1 MPKKLLATF
10 LCASMFATVI
20 PGYAGAAT
28 ERNQAYE
35 SAGKATN
42 SRIKTNTHSVG
53 SSDELY
59 STAEYCS
66 EILSSGDPYS
76 FNDTILN
83 STGTPELSIDSVT
96 IDKERVRVGE
106 TLEIT
111 ASGAGNCIFLA
122 DVYLNNRKLE
132 RITGTGGLAFAPE
145 EAGVYSFALEIRK
158 SDTQS
163 AYFFLDHAVVVSEY
177 WELLAVSV
185 NAEEA
190 ATGNTIVFSAVMS
203 QEAGTQ
209 NPEGNGSAL
218 QYNYAVY
225 KDGDLYKEVFGS
237 ADDSLSMY
245 LTEPG
250 IYYCVCSAVDEY
262 GTESTA
268 TSPTVTLATET
279 QLNENYNTP
288 THSNTLPVESLAGS
302 SASDLRV
309 APGEVT
315 IRWTRQTND
324 SYYLIRV
331 MCSALD
337 FLMEE
342 NNYTETTYTIPASD
356 ISSGY
361 EYKVSLYR
369 YDSSGKRLSLTS
381 FRFSVT
387 GVESLAFEDS
397 PQFLVPKKVQGEEA
411 YVKYD
416 DLTVQ
421 WAKMN
426 YASSIELRLK
436 YSCGI
441 NMHEVLLTT
450 VDGKND
456 TYTIP
461 KSVLVNGAYHELRLK
476 ASDDLGN
483 TSSKTVYFYVGE
495 EGTVDEFNITATTL
509 TSTFLSD
516 GSELYS
522 VPTYPAYEPIRL
534 NWLDVPSAAYFSVH
548 FFDYDNNNQET
559 TYDHINAPTFVIDPA
574 TLVSGHRY
582 EVRVYSHHTAE
593 CYERSKDGWFR
604 APYVGSQR
612 LDPPKLTSMELST
625 EYDDPTIMTLRPLTL
640 VWEPESAAVSYS
652 VYLTDIEEDYLPDFE
667 ETGITATQVTIPQDV
682 IYIDD
687 LYELDITAV
696 DSDGNTAT
704 SVFYLKF
711 VSNDLTA
718 PALLTPTLSTD
729 RNDFPICSLS
739 NLPITWTE
747 VADAVGYRFQLFDY
761 YSGDWDK
768 ILDVDQLAVAAYS
781 IPKGKLYLGGKFKFR
796 IKAVDA
802 YSNGKWSETYYF
814 RVGAAGYISL
824 SDTEQSVSASA
835 GRKSF
840 FVTSGEGW
848 TASSSDSWLSIS
860 EASGAGSQQVTVIYI
875 ANTGEFPRTASITF
889 INSDGGTAVYTV
901 TQEGQSA
908 QNSGALRITSPKQG
922 SVLDYAAFRA
932 TWKYNY
938 NHAYYQLS
946 LKDTVTGALV
956 HTENNIITSYADI
969 PISALVYGHAY
980 RLTVGVYNAQGNR
993 ISEGSVVFA
1002 IDGFDTQTFVEAEDQ
1017 PVVAGSSNPEGNTEI
1032 CYSGITDGAAVEQDN
1047 ILVTWE
1053 NVIDAD
1059 HYWVAL
1065 RDMTLY
1071 PDSVPSEEAGKVINT
1086 RVDLLKMCIIAGQLT
1101 PGHDYRL
1108 WIAANRSDGSLID
1121 GKNICFSVIPA
1132 DGVAFRD
1139 LSATADGES
1148 IRWSGSVSVE
1158 NDTIL
1163 AATVSITTPTL
1174 PDGSFD
1180 TGYFRVTNVNA
1191 ASFDYA
1197 SIHSSA
1203 VATGGVVA
1211 CTDENGVAKSL
1222 SLELPGEYIV
1232 AFHVYTAG
1240 GIYHQEQRRVTVGS
1254 GETKPV
1260 LGSFSHTASVTLGGP
1275 VYLSGTISAADGG
1288 TLQRVTVK
1296 CNNAGG
1302 SENTVATVAVGAA
1315 SLDLSTLS
1323 FSTAE
1328 FPAIFTGP
1336 GTYEFVL
1343 YAAADNYTVTDNAIT
1358 TFTVTVTERSSV
1370 LPNVVM
1376 LEPIVHNSSTVT
1388 LRALVTDTG
1397 GGEIVNFGFNIY
1409 DREDDGVFFAQYS
1422 AWHEDGYFQSV
1433 SYNATTG
1440 IITAELKDYPPERI
1454 AYAQAFAIYYIGE
1467 VEYCGFS
1474 PDRVYFKTMCGDIT
1488 IDDSVKYAL
1497 LGDMRMLIVQGT
1509 FSRPGSNTE
1518 GETLQIEILNYRM
1531 EPLENASWFTT
1542 VGTEGCFAC
1551 CCDMRGQYPGRY
1563 YVRIQTVGG
1572 EEPIWNT
1579 APFDIAEPLTVEL
1592 LPISEESITAE
1603 AFSITAR
1610 TPDLKGK
1617 SIVDYGFNIY
1627 SDPEGVNMIAQ
1638 YSYRYGDGAQKD
1650 VVFNSA
1656 ASSWS
1661 AYVDGLEANTSV
1673 YVKGFIVYSQK
1684 GQEVTGFSN
1693 ALTEVRTKLAS
1704 LYIGIGGVK
1713 GKQNNILDPTNVMVN
1728 GRIAPTDAI
1737 LSECRIE
1744 VRDQNDTLVINT
1756 PFTPT
1761 GPDFEKKLSFSNLE
1775 DGAYAIRAI
1784 GVCSDGRTAYSE
1796 AVTVYNGS
1804 YRIVPMDFG
1813 DPEINGS
1820 GIANVYFQ
1828 VLNRH
1833 DKPVAGLQISYHYDN
1848 PNTNGATITDENG
1861 IFCITTPRITSNHTY
1876 TATITSHNGPSLENN
1891 VVSFSVHVKKLSYE
1905 QEWSGALEVG
1915 LTGEVNL
1922 GASASIGVA
1931 KARADAIKLAGG
1943 GTLGRELTITDSYED
1958 GHRTLSLSTSF
1969 DVGLKIK
1976 TSSGIT
1982 ADVVGDIINIKPL
1995 DFGVSGTAAKKSE
2008 IGVRL
2013 TDYDP
2018 YNLDQV
2024 MTVGKLCLIGPLTTL
2039 SVFNN
2044 SLLNELNMLML
2055 NISGGDTEKNS
2066 VLFKVGAN
2074 VDVGKLTAGA
2084 SNVEFSGYLLDQSGD
2099 IVLDQSAS
2107 YDSELHEATFSRSVK
2122 TTAGIGFMGKPK
2134 VKFKNNAVP
2143 VGISDSLSAFDS
2155 LIGYKRSNSKEVSA
2169 VLDCKS
2175 YLPLSVSFKTYI
2187 GDETDLMYNKDEV
2200 NSYVT
2205 YKYSAFDLQK
2215 VFGQDSDIFKFAKGN
2230 NPLINIQKTIN
2241 ELLDS
2246 GVKAAYTVTRKIKQ
2260 GIKLDLPFEA
2270 SLGIGAELSFEL
2282 SGEESCSYSST
2293 TGVYYMNK
2301 QYDTTVSDVTD
2312 RQIIDKKTSLGNL
2325 LVEAYTRVL
2334 ESIKDK
2340 VVSTVDNAVSGIR
2353 NGMAYVQGMAT
2364 DFVISI
2370 TTIPQSHTKSRSVVT
2385 LSTKSGGFG
2394 NLGISSTIGEP
2405 YVVQGFINKS
2415 LDEELSDEELSSCQ
2429 ATLTL
2434 SYDEEMLAAAGATAD
2449 SAISI
2454 MFFDRDRNVY
2464 IQVSSSEQDKEAMQ
2478 VTAILTRNGE
2488 YILVVDTESPE
2499 ISDFSTSSL
2508 GTQQEV
2514 MAYVRDMSGISEF
2527 RFWIDD
2533 SPILVTEDNL
2543 DDYYYESTGVFC
2555 YTLEEPLSAGI
2566 HTAYFVAADSVG
2578 NETAEPY
2585 AFPFTVTALVGTVE
2599 SLSCE
2604 EEIINGDGPVL
2615 VTATVSGGSSI
2626 THASLLCT
2634 ISDITYVLP
2643 MSGENGIWQAEFD
2656 PIYGGE
2662 SVHFEVEAGD
2672 DFGNCIHAGS
2682 LDIPMDLPEK
2692 DVLSIRILSASTI
2705 TNMTHINLRIS
2716 TGDQPINGY
2725 LVFAFYDSRNRMLS
2739 AQTDYI
2745 AINALSAERF
2755 SVSCNPA
2762 VSALKVFLLNP
2773 ETYTPLCPPAAC
2785 LVHTN

>member
-1 MPKKLLATF
+1 MRTISMVLTLVFALTLLPGGSLAADIVASGSCGAQGDNLTWTLDDKGTLTISGEGVMKKYDYSNHAPWYSKKDSISVVAFGSGVTSIGEYAFYGCSNLNNITIPDSITKIGN
-10 LCASMFATVI
+10 CAFY
-20 PGYAGAAT
+20 GCRG
-28 ERNQAYE
+28 
-35 SAGKATN
+35 
-42 SRIKTNTHSVG
+42 
-53 SSDELY
+53 L
-59 STAEYCS
+59 STAGP
-66 EILSSGDPYS
+66 LGSGANIEFCWANRIPDYA
-76 FNDTILN
+76 FGNCTTLKNIII
-83 STGTPELSIDSVT
+83 PE
-96 IDKERVRVGE
+96 G
-106 TLEIT
+106 IT
-111 ASGAGNCIFLA
+111 AI
-122 DVYLNNRKLE
+122 
-132 RITGTGGLAFAPE
+132 GTYAFCFC
-145 EAGVYSFALEIRK
+145 V
-158 SDTQS
+158 
-163 AYFFLDHAVVVSEY
+163 
-177 WELLAVSV
+177 
-185 NAEEA
+185 
-190 ATGNTIVFSAVMS
+190 
-203 QEAGTQ
+203 
-209 NPEGNGSAL
+209 
-218 QYNYAVY
+218 
-225 KDGDLYKEVFGS
+225 
-237 ADDSLSMY
+237 
-245 LTEPG
+245 G
-250 IYYCVCSAVDEY
+250 I
-262 GTESTA
+262 
-268 TSPTVTLATET
+268 
-279 QLNENYNTP
+279 
-288 THSNTLPVESLAGS
+288 S
-302 SASDLRV
+302 S
-309 APGEVT
+309 
-315 IRWTRQTND
+315 I
-324 SYYLIRV
+324 
-331 MCSALD
+331 
-337 FLMEE
+337 
-342 NNYTETTYTIPASD
+342 TIPDGVTNVGAYAFQ
-356 ISSGY
+356 GCTN
-361 EYKVSLYR
+361 
-369 YDSSGKRLSLTS
+369 LTS
-381 FRFSVT
+381 V
-387 GVESLAFEDS
+387 
-397 PQFLVPKKVQGEEA
+397 
-411 YVKYD
+411 
-416 DLTVQ
+416 
-421 WAKMN
+421 
-426 YASSIELRLK
+426 
-436 YSCGI
+436 
-441 NMHEVLLTT
+441 
-450 VDGKND
+450 
-456 TYTIP
+456 TIP
-461 KSVLVNGAYHELRLK
+461 KSVTRMARAFYDCSSLVTAGPIGSNSNIVYGWTDEIPDGAFADCNHLSSIIIPNGV
-476 ASDDLGN
+476 
-483 TSSKTVYFYVGE
+483 TSIGSQAFLSCYE
-495 EGTVDEFNITATTL
+495 L
-509 TSTFLSD
+509 TSITIPSSVTSIGRQAFSLCSNLNSITIPSGVTIFSD
-516 GSELYS
+516 YLFAG
-522 VPTYPAYEPIRL
+522 
-534 NWLDVPSAAYFSVH
+534 
-548 FFDYDNNNQET
+548 
-559 TYDHINAPTFVIDPA
+559 
-574 TLVSGHRY
+574 
-582 EVRVYSHHTAE
+582 
-593 CYERSKDGWFR
+593 C
-604 APYVGSQR
+604 
-612 LDPPKLTSMELST
+612 TS
-625 EYDDPTIMTLRPLTL
+625 
-640 VWEPESAAVSYS
+640 
-652 VYLTDIEEDYLPDFE
+652 LTDITISNTVTSIGEKTFAGCTDLTSIIIPTGVNNIGEYAFEDCTNLASIIIADNVHSIGYGAFSGCTGLTAITIPDSVSSVGGRAFE
-667 ETGITATQVTIPQDV
+667 GCASLTNITISNSLSNISNLVFGDCTSLKSVTIPNSV
-682 IYIDD
+682 TTIASGAFYGCSSLTTVSIPGS
-687 LYELDITAV
+687 I
-696 DSDGNTAT
+696 T
-704 SVFYLKF
+704 SVGRGAFEGCTG
-711 VSNDLTA
+711 LTTA
-718 PALLTPTLSTD
+718 GPLGSGTCIEFGWMSSIPENAFFGCSGLCNVTLPSGLNSIGSSAF
-729 RNDFPICSLS
+729 RGCSSLS
-739 NLPITWTE
+739 SIVFPDSLTSIGDCAFSGCGSLNDVVIPEGVASIGREAFSDCSSLTSITIPGGVHDINGGGLFSNCTGLTSAGPLGSGSCIEFGWISNIPDYAFSGCMSLTNCIIPSSVISIGQDAFSGCGNLTSITIPDGVT
-747 VADAVGYRFQLFDY
+747 
-761 YSGDWDK
+761 
-768 ILDVDQLAVAAYS
+768 S
-781 IPKGKLYLGGKFKFR
+781 I
-796 IKAVDA
+796 
-802 YSNGKWSETYYF
+802 
-814 RVGAAGYISL
+814 
-824 SDTEQSVSASA
+824 SVSAFNGCGSL
-835 GRKSF
+835 KSIRIPNG
-840 FVTSGEGW
+840 VTSIGNGAFQDCIGL
-848 TASSSDSWLSIS
+848 TYVAIPGSVTSIGRLAFSRCTGLIGLEIPVSMNTIGDVAFDNCNNLTEVYYTGS
-860 EASGAGSQQVTVIYI
+860 EAQWEQIEKGRYNDCLINAKIHYNSVMPIEG
-875 ANTGEFPRTASITF
+875 ITF
-889 INSDGGTAVYTV
+889 N
-901 TQEGQSA
+901 
-908 QNSGALRITSPKQG
+908 
-922 SVLDYAAFRA
+922 
-932 TWKYNY
+932 
-938 NHAYYQLS
+938 
-946 LKDTVTGALV
+946 
-956 HTENNIITSYADI
+956 
-969 PISALVYGHAY
+969 
-980 RLTVGVYNAQGNR
+980 
-993 ISEGSVVFA
+993 
-1002 IDGFDTQTFVEAEDQ
+1002 
-1017 PVVAGSSNPEGNTEI
+1017 
-1032 CYSGITDGAAVEQDN
+1032 
-1047 ILVTWE
+1047 
-1053 NVIDAD
+1053 
-1059 HYWVAL
+1059 
-1065 RDMTLY
+1065 
-1071 PDSVPSEEAGKVINT
+1071 
-1086 RVDLLKMCIIAGQLT
+1086 
-1101 PGHDYRL
+1101 
-1108 WIAANRSDGSLID
+1108 
-1121 GKNICFSVIPA
+1121 
-1132 DGVAFRD
+1132 D
-1139 LSATADGES
+1139 LSVTADGNS
-1148 IRWSGSVSVE
+1148 IYWSGSVSVE

-1180 TGYFRVTNVNA
+1180 TGYFRVTEVNA

-1197 SIHSSA
+1197 SIHSGA

-1275 VYLSGTISAADGG
+1275 VYLSGTISVADGG

-2312 RQIIDKKTSLGNL
+2312 RQIIDKKTSLGSL

-2566 HTAYFVAADSVG
+2566 HTAYFFAADSVG